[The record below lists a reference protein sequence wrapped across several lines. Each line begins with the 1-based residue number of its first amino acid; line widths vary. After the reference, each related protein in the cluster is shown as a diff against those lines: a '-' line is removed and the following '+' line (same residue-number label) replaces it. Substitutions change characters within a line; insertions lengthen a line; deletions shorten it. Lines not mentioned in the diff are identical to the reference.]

1 MLLQSFALGV
11 SLVCAQQPSP
21 PRAGDSARAVV
32 RHALRAI
39 EGDSAAALR
48 RRWEARLRQ
57 DATDRA
63 AALGLAT
70 LARYGYDYPAA
81 ERAYRR
87 LYDDAAPADEYAV
100 HARLGEAH
108 GLETRGLLDSADA
121 QYSLARAAAAA
132 ARDSGGAA
140 QALLGLSF
148 IRAGA
153 AGPAAGLALLDSAA
167 RLIPVGALDLQATE
181 RWRRAVILAV
191 LARPDEALGAAA
203 AGAGLARRA
212 GEPRLEARALRA
224 TALALQLRGDADS
237 SLAVLRQVVLL
248 QRRARDRSALAE
260 NLLRIGSLLIDR
272 GDYGDAKAL
281 LEEALT
287 EGTASA
293 NLSAV
298 ASSNLNLG
306 ALAGRLNDNAAALE
320 HVRRALTL
328 FDSSGDPEGS
338 RLAREQLASVWVAT
352 GDLAEARRQA
362 EESLERIRETGDP
375 RREFEMLHALAGIEM
390 RARDTPAA
398 RRELDAA
405 RALAR
410 VHRRPEWARELAFD
424 EGRLALQE
432 GDLAAAERSFGAYLR
447 SLEPDQRLHQYE
459 VRTRLA
465 EIYVRRNQ
473 LERAE
478 RELTSASDELDAW
491 RATLADRELRL
502 LAFQAT
508 AAEER
513 DQAAGLARVLAALA
527 AGGRAEAAFA
537 LAEHRRAR
545 ELADRL
551 AQADALRTTGGIP
564 HAAGTPVRRRALL
577 TSAGDL
583 AAALPDGATALLEY
597 VTGAGAPTTLFV
609 VTRAGVRAHVL
620 PSIDSLAG
628 RIARY
633 VSLVEAG
640 GDPPALARSVGA
652 DLLDAALA
660 SLPAG
665 VTRLVVVPDGP
676 LHRVPFDALRL
687 ADGRYVVER
696 YAVSLAPSAVVVAAL
711 RRREQERDR
720 LATRGVRV
728 LAFGDPAFT
737 GPPSA
742 DGDDGGDEG
751 EEYRQ
756 AFGEISALPRLPE
769 SGREARRVAAYSPDG
784 VVRLR
789 GDASAAYLKRAPLDS
804 FRVLHLATHALVD
817 GTTLAR
823 TAVVLSP
830 GDGESGFVGP
840 GDLAALKLDADL
852 VVLSACRTA
861 GGVVLGG
868 EGVQGL
874 TAPLLE
880 AGARAVVATGWR
892 VGDRAAVRTV
902 DDLYEAL
909 ADGLPGAEA
918 LRVAKLEA
926 IRRGAPPSE
935 WAAFVLVGDPL
946 VTVPLE
952 APFPLPRW
960 WLAVPLIVALGAS
973 VYLLLARLGGRRGVT
988 APGTTPAGA

>member
-57 DATDRA
+57 DPADRGAT
-63 AALGLAT
+63 LGLAT
-70 LARYGYDYPAA
+70 LARYSYDYAGA

-87 LYDDAAPADEYAV
+87 LHAGSAPADEFTV

-121 QYSLARAAAAA
+121 QYSVARLAAAAA
-132 ARDSGGAA
+132 GDSAGAA

-153 AGPAAGLALLDSAA
+153 AGPVAGLALLDSAA
-167 RLIPVGALDLQATE
+167 RLIPADALDLQATE

-191 LARPDEALGAAA
+191 LARPDEAAREAAI
-203 AGAGLARRA
+203 GGELARRA

-237 SLAVLRQVVLL
+237 SLAVLRRVVDL
-248 QRRARDRSALAE
+248 QRRAHDRSALAE

-298 ASSNLNLG
+298 AASNLNLG
-306 ALAGRLNDNAAALE
+306 ALAGRLNDNPTALE

-338 RLAREQLASVWVAT
+338 RLAREQLASVWVAA
-352 GDLAEARRQA
+352 GDLVEARRQA
-362 EESLERIRETGDP
+362 EESLRRIRETGDP

-390 RARDTPAA
+390 RTRDGAAA

-410 VHRRPEWARELAFD
+410 RHRRPEWVRELAFD
-424 EGRLALQE
+424 EGRLALEE
-432 GDLAAAERSFGAYLR
+432 GDLAAAERSFAAYLR
-447 SLEPDQRLHQYE
+447 TLEPDQRLLQYE

-465 EIYVRRNQ
+465 ETYARRDE

-478 RELTSASDELDAW
+478 REITSASDELDAW
-491 RATLADRELRL
+491 RATLADRDLRL

-508 AAEER
+508 AAEES

-527 AGGRAEAAFA
+527 AGGRVESAFA

-551 AQADALRTTGGIP
+551 AQADALRTTGGMP
-564 HAAGTPVRRRALL
+564 RTAGTPARRGAISA
-577 TSAGDL
+577 SAGDL
-583 AAALPDGATALLEY
+583 AAALPDSATALLEY
-597 VTGAGAPTTLFV
+597 VTGGAGAPTTLFV
-609 VTRAGVRAHVL
+609 LTRAGVRAHLL
-620 PSIDSLAG
+620 PPVDSLAG
-628 RIARY
+628 RVARY
-633 VSLVEAG
+633 VSLLEAG
-640 GDPPALARSVGA
+640 GDPRALARSVGA

-676 LHRVPFDALRL
+676 LHRIPFDALRL

-696 YAVSLAPSAVVVAAL
+696 YAVSVAPSAVVVAAL
-711 RRREQERDR
+711 RRREEERGGPAR
-720 LATRGVRV
+720 RPVRV

-737 GPPSA
+737 GAPTGA
-742 DGDDGGDEG
+742 GDNAGDGG

-756 AFGEISALPRLPE
+756 AFGEIGSLPRLPE
-769 SGREARRVAAYSPDG
+769 SGREARRVASYSTDG

-789 GDASAAYLKRAPLDS
+789 GDASAAYLKHAPLDS

-817 GTTLAR
+817 GRTLAR

-830 GDGESGFVGP
+830 GNGESGFVGP

-902 DDLYEAL
+902 DALYEAL
-909 ADGLPGAEA
+909 ADGLPAAEA
-918 LRVAKLEA
+918 LRAAKLDA

-935 WAAFVLVGDPL
+935 WAAFTLVGDPL
-946 VTVPLE
+946 VTVPLQ
-952 APFPLPRW
+952 APPPFSRW
-960 WLAVPLIVALGAS
+960 WLAAPLIVTLAAS
-973 VYLLLARLGGRRGVT
+973 AYLLRGRWARVG
-988 APGTTPAGA
+988 